1 MNATLDEKAEVVA
14 TKTQFYPTF
23 FLGLFLGVFGV
34 HRFYTG
40 KIKSGVV
47 QLLTFG
53 GLGIWWLI
61 DMVMIL
67 IGKFKD
73 KNGVAMPNVSPK
85 MTWGIFIV
93 AVIIGMASGGGG
105 ANPESK
111 TSGGSS
117 HTPSSSVSTSDIVGH
132 WSNDS
137 DMTDFTLNS
146 SGSCSYSF
154 AGHDPSRGSWRLS
167 GSTVVVNLGDGGESV
182 SFVYRNGKL
191 VAPNG
196 HYLTR

>member
-1 MNATLDEKAEVVA
+1 MNASPDENEQVVA
-14 TKTQFYPTF
+14 TKSQFYPTF

-40 KIKSGVV
+40 KIKSGVA
-47 QLLTFG
+47 QLVTFG

-73 KNGVAMPNVSPK
+73 KNGVVMPNVSPK
-85 MTWGIFIV
+85 MTWGIFII
-93 AVIIGMASGGGG
+93 AMIIGMAGRG
-105 ANPESK
+105 ANSESK
-111 TSGGSS
+111 RTSGGSS
-117 HTPSSSVSTSDIVGH
+117 HSSSSSVSTSDIVGH

-154 AGHDPSRGSWRLS
+154 AGHDPSRGAWRLS
-167 GSTVVVNLGDGGESV
+167 GSTVVINLGDGGESV

-191 VAPNG
+191 IAPNG
-196 HYLTR
+196 HSLSR